1 MHARF
6 AALALILLFVSA
18 CGSATPVTPGASGS
32 APAGT
37 LAATTTASP
46 ATTTAGVA
54 PTDTAPPASP
64 INWSELDV
72 CTLLDEQTVKEITGE
87 TEVGFTTDGGS
98 QGVNGGDCFWGATRA
113 GVPAYVEI
121 TVGNS
126 NGNLLGLNFQGQTC
140 SESPVAGVGTAAL
153 GGTCPPPPQRKVYLV
168 AIEPGVRL
176 TVLVNEPKRPL
187 DPDDLAAYVNQ
198 VLKEIKSKV

>member
-1 MHARF
+1 M
-6 AALALILLFVSA
+6 
-18 CGSATPVTPGASGS
+18 
-32 APAGT
+32 
-37 LAATTTASP
+37 
-46 ATTTAGVA
+46 
-54 PTDTAPPASP
+54 
-64 INWSELDV
+64 DV

-87 TEVGFTTDGGS
+87 TEVGFATDGS
-98 QGVNGGDCFWGATRA
+98 QSVNGGSCFWGATRA

-126 NGNLLGLNFQGQTC
+126 NGELLGLKFQGQTC

-168 AIEPGVRL
+168 AIEPGVLL

-187 DPDDLAAYVNQ
+187 DADLAGGQA
-198 VLKEIKSKV
+198 